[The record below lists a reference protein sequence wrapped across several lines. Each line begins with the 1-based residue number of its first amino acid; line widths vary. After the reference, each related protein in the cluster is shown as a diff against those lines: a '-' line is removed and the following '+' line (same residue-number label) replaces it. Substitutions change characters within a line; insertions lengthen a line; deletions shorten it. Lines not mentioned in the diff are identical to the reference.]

1 MKYLIFYREIKALG
15 LMLIILKGYVR
26 KLIKVIKVNESI
38 FEVIVA
44 MGITSK
50 HKVKL
55 YSQVYQDLCD
65 SKISEIDLIIKS
77 FEFLLERESNESI
90 LREFNLEIIET
101 YFPEY
106 PISIKKTFN
115 WYPELLSKNL
125 FI

>member
-1 MKYLIFYREIKALG
+1 
-15 LMLIILKGYVR
+15 MLIILKGYVR

-115 WYPELLSKNL
+115 
-125 FI
+125 